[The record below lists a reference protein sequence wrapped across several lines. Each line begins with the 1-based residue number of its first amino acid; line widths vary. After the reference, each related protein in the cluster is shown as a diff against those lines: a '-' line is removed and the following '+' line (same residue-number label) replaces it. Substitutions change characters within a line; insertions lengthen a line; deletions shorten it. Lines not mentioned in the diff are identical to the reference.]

1 MCGRNTGIQ
10 MKREKITQDIYD
22 DFKLKKTLVSVVY
35 IKVFQRFK
43 GELPVT
49 LSLILAA

>member
-22 DFKLKKTLVSVVY
+22 DFKLKKPFGLRGLYKS
-35 IKVFQRFK
+35 ISALQ
-43 GELPVT
+43 G
-49 LSLILAA
+49 